1 MLTMDIILITESV
14 LGFLWNPILTFLIG
28 ITILVF
34 VHEFGHYIV
43 ARWCKVRVEIFS
55 VGFGKEIFGWTD
67 KNGTRWKIAS
77 IPLGGYVKMFGEG
90 DSVVKDEDNQ
100 SEREMT
106 EAEKKVSFYH
116 KPLSHRAYIVA
127 AGPAINFIFAILAF
141 AILFFAVGVPTPVNE
156 KQLSVV
162 GSVLPDSPAYKSGFS
177 RGDQILAINGNK
189 IIYFGELKKIVEA
202 SAGKQLSVKILR
214 GNEEKLLKVI
224 PRATNVKIDGQ
235 YKKVGRLGITGDP
248 GEVVNVKQG
257 FAEALVNGC
266 VKTYEFSSRILVFVG
281 NIFIGK
287 ESTSELGGILRIADI
302 SGKVADQGF
311 ANYIS
316 FLAILSINLGL
327 INLFPIPMLDGG
339 HLAFYFFE
347 ALRGRPLGEKT
358 QEYGLRVGFALV
370 IALFLFVT
378 WNDFI
383 NLGFIS
389 FVSNLFG

>member
-1 MLTMDIILITESV
+1 MDIILVTQSILS
-14 LGFLWNPILTFLIG
+14 FLWNPILTFLIG

-90 DSVVKDEDNQ
+90 DAIIRDEDSQ

-106 EAEKKVSFYH
+106 EAERKVSFYH
-116 KPLSHRAYIVA
+116 KRLSHRAYIVA

-141 AILFFAVGVPTPVNE
+141 AILFFAVGVPTPVND

-162 GSVLPDSPAYKSGFS
+162 GSVLPNSPAFHSGFS
-177 RGDQILAINGNK
+177 AGDKILAINGNG
-189 IIYFGELKKIVEA
+189 ILYFAELKKIVEA
-202 SAGKQLSVKILR
+202 SAGQKLSVKILR
-214 GNEEKLLKVI
+214 GKKEKILNVI
-224 PRATNVKIDGQ
+224 PQPTDIKIDGQ

-248 GEVVNVKQG
+248 GELVNIKQG
-257 FAEALVNGC
+257 FSEALLNGC
-266 VKTYEFSSRILVFVG
+266 VKTYEFSKRILVFVG

-339 HLAFYFFE
+339 HLAFYLFE
-347 ALRGRPLGEKT
+347 ALRGKPLAEKT

-383 NLGFIS
+383 NLGFINY
-389 FVSNLFG
+389 VSNLFG

>member
-1 MLTMDIILITESV
+1 MDIILVTQSILS
-14 LGFLWNPILTFLIG
+14 FLWNPILTFLIG

-90 DSVVKDEDNQ
+90 DAIIRDEDSQ

-106 EAEKKVSFYH
+106 EAERKVSFYH
-116 KPLSHRAYIVA
+116 KRLSHRAYIVA

-141 AILFFAVGVPTPVNE
+141 AILFFAVGVPTPVND

-162 GSVLPDSPAYKSGFS
+162 GSVLPNSPAYHSGFS
-177 RGDQILAINGNK
+177 AGDRILAINGNG
-189 IIYFGELKKIVEA
+189 ILYFAELKEIVEA
-202 SAGKQLSVKILR
+202 SAGQKLSVKILR
-214 GNEEKLLKVI
+214 GKKEKILNVI
-224 PRATNVKIDGQ
+224 PKPTDIKIDGQ

-248 GEVVNVKQG
+248 GELVNIKQG
-257 FAEALVNGC
+257 FSEALLNGC
-266 VKTYEFSSRILVFVG
+266 VKTYEFSKRILVFVG

-347 ALRGRPLGEKT
+347 ALRGKPLAEKT

-383 NLGFIS
+383 NLGFINY
-389 FVSNLFG
+389 VSNLFG

>member
-1 MLTMDIILITESV
+1 MDIILVTQSILS
-14 LGFLWNPILTFLIG
+14 FLWNPILTFLIG

-90 DSVVKDEDNQ
+90 DAIIRDEDSQ

-106 EAEKKVSFYH
+106 EAERKVSFYH
-116 KPLSHRAYIVA
+116 KRLSHRAYIVA

-141 AILFFAVGVPTPVNE
+141 AILFFAVGVPTPVND

-162 GSVLPDSPAYKSGFS
+162 GSVLPNSPAYHSGFS
-177 RGDQILAINGNK
+177 AGDKILAINGND
-189 IIYFGELKKIVEA
+189 IFYFAELKKIVEA
-202 SAGKQLSVKILR
+202 SAGQKLSVKILR
-214 GNEEKLLKVI
+214 GKKEKILNVI
-224 PRATNVKIDGQ
+224 PKPTDIKIDGQ

-248 GEVVNVKQG
+248 GELVNIKQG
-257 FAEALVNGC
+257 FSEALLNGC
-266 VKTYEFSSRILVFVG
+266 VKTYEFSKRILVFVG

-339 HLAFYFFE
+339 HLAFYLFE
-347 ALRGRPLGEKT
+347 ALRGKPLAEKT

-383 NLGFIS
+383 NLGFITY
-389 FVSNLFG
+389 VSNLFG

>member
-1 MLTMDIILITESV
+1 MDIILVTQSILS
-14 LGFLWNPILTFLIG
+14 FLWNPILTFLIG

-90 DSVVKDEDNQ
+90 DAIIRDEDSQ

-106 EAEKKVSFYH
+106 EAERKVSFYH
-116 KPLSHRAYIVA
+116 KRLSHRAYIVA

-141 AILFFAVGVPTPVNE
+141 AILFFAVGVPTPVSD

-162 GSVLPDSPAYKSGFS
+162 GSVLPNSPAYHSGFS
-177 RGDQILAINGNK
+177 AGDKILAINGNG
-189 IIYFGELKKIVEA
+189 ILYFAELKKIVEA
-202 SAGKQLSVKILR
+202 SAGQKLSVKILR
-214 GNEEKLLKVI
+214 GKKEKILNVI
-224 PRATNVKIDGQ
+224 PKPTDIKIDGQ

-248 GEVVNVKQG
+248 GELVNIKQG
-257 FAEALVNGC
+257 FSEALLNGC
-266 VKTYEFSSRILVFVG
+266 VKTYEFSKRILVFVG

-339 HLAFYFFE
+339 HLAFYLFE
-347 ALRGRPLGEKT
+347 ALRGKPLAEKT

-383 NLGFIS
+383 NLGFITY
-389 FVSNLFG
+389 VSNLFG

>member
-1 MLTMDIILITESV
+1 MDIILVTQNILS
-14 LGFLWNPILTFLIG
+14 FLWNPILTFLIG

-90 DSVVKDEDNQ
+90 DAIIRDKDSQ

-106 EAEKKVSFYH
+106 EAEREVSFYH
-116 KPLSHRAYIVA
+116 KRLSHRAYIVA

-141 AILFFAVGVPTPVNE
+141 AILFFAVGVPTPVND

-162 GSVLPDSPAYKSGFS
+162 GSVLPNSPAYHSGFS
-177 RGDQILAINGNK
+177 AGDKILAINGND
-189 IIYFGELKKIVEA
+189 IFYFAELKKIVEA
-202 SAGKQLSVKILR
+202 SAGQKLSVKILR
-214 GNEEKLLKVI
+214 GKKEKILNVI
-224 PRATNVKIDGQ
+224 PKPTDIKIDGQ
-235 YKKVGRLGITGDP
+235 YRKVGRLGITGDP
-248 GEVVNVKQG
+248 GELVNIKQG
-257 FAEALVNGC
+257 FSEALLNGC
-266 VKTYEFSSRILVFVG
+266 VKTYEFSKRILVFVG

-347 ALRGRPLGEKT
+347 ALRGKPLAEKT

-383 NLGFIS
+383 NLGFINY
-389 FVSNLFG
+389 VSNLFG

>member
-1 MLTMDIILITESV
+1 MDIILVTQSILS
-14 LGFLWNPILTFLIG
+14 FLWNPILTFLIG

-90 DSVVKDEDNQ
+90 DAIIRDEDSQ

-106 EAEKKVSFYH
+106 EAERKVSFYH
-116 KPLSHRAYIVA
+116 KRLSHRAYIVA

-141 AILFFAVGVPTPVNE
+141 AILFFAVGVPTPVND

-162 GSVLPDSPAYKSGFS
+162 GSVLPNSPAYHSGFS
-177 RGDQILAINGNK
+177 AGDKILAINGND
-189 IIYFGELKKIVEA
+189 ILYFAELKKIVEA
-202 SAGKQLSVKILR
+202 SAGQKLSVKILR
-214 GNEEKLLKVI
+214 GKKEKILNVI
-224 PRATNVKIDGQ
+224 PKPTDIKIDGQ

-248 GEVVNVKQG
+248 GELVNIKQG
-257 FAEALVNGC
+257 FSEALLNGC
-266 VKTYEFSSRILVFVG
+266 VKTYEFSKRILVFVG

-339 HLAFYFFE
+339 HLAFYLFE
-347 ALRGRPLGEKT
+347 ALRGKPLAEKT

-383 NLGFIS
+383 NLGFINY
-389 FVSNLFG
+389 VSNLFG

>member
-1 MLTMDIILITESV
+1 
-14 LGFLWNPILTFLIG
+14 
-28 ITILVF
+28 
-34 VHEFGHYIV
+34 
-43 ARWCKVRVEIFS
+43 
-55 VGFGKEIFGWTD
+55 
-67 KNGTRWKIAS
+67 
-77 IPLGGYVKMFGEG
+77 MFGEG
-90 DSVVKDEDNQ
+90 DVIIRDEDSQ

-106 EAEKKVSFYH
+106 EAERKVSFYH
-116 KPLSHRAYIVA
+116 KRLSHRAYIVA

-141 AILFFAVGVPTPVNE
+141 AILFFAVGVPTPVND

-162 GSVLPDSPAYKSGFS
+162 GSVLPDSPAYHSGFS
-177 RGDQILAINGNK
+177 AGDQILAINGND
-189 IIYFGELKKIVEA
+189 ILYFAELKTIVEA
-202 SAGKQLSVKILR
+202 SAGQKLSVKILR
-214 GNEEKLLKVI
+214 GKKEKILNVI
-224 PRATNVKIDGQ
+224 PKPTDIKVGGE

-248 GEVVNVKQG
+248 GELVNIKQG
-257 FAEALVNGC
+257 FSEALLNGC
-266 VKTYEFSSRILVFVG
+266 VKTYEFSKRILVFVG

-347 ALRGRPLGEKT
+347 ALRGKPLAEKT

-389 FVSNLFG
+389 YVSNLFG

>member
-1 MLTMDIILITESV
+1 MDIILVTQSILS
-14 LGFLWNPILTFLIG
+14 FLWNPILTFLIG

-90 DSVVKDEDNQ
+90 DAIIRDEDSQ

-106 EAEKKVSFYH
+106 EAERKVSFYH
-116 KPLSHRAYIVA
+116 KRLSHRAYIVA

-141 AILFFAVGVPTPVNE
+141 AILFFAVGVPTPVND

-162 GSVLPDSPAYKSGFS
+162 GSVLPNSPAYHSGFS
-177 RGDQILAINGNK
+177 AGDKILAINGNG
-189 IIYFGELKKIVEA
+189 ILYFAELKKIVEA
-202 SAGKQLSVKILR
+202 SAGQKLSVKILR
-214 GNEEKLLKVI
+214 GKKEKILNVI
-224 PRATNVKIDGQ
+224 PKPTDIKIDGQ

-248 GEVVNVKQG
+248 GELVNIKQG
-257 FAEALVNGC
+257 FSEALLNGC
-266 VKTYEFSSRILVFVG
+266 VKTYEFSKRILVFVG

-347 ALRGRPLGEKT
+347 ALRGKPLAEKT

-383 NLGFIS
+383 NLGFITY
-389 FVSNLFG
+389 VSNLFG

>member
-1 MLTMDIILITESV
+1 MDIILVTQSILS
-14 LGFLWNPILTFLIG
+14 FLWNPVLTFLIG

-90 DSVVKDEDNQ
+90 DAIIRDEDSQ

-106 EAEKKVSFYH
+106 EAERKVSFYH
-116 KPLSHRAYIVA
+116 KRLSHRAYIVA

-141 AILFFAVGVPTPVNE
+141 AILFFAVGVPTPVSD

-162 GSVLPDSPAYKSGFS
+162 GSVLPNSPAYHSGFS
-177 RGDQILAINGNK
+177 AGDKILAINGNG
-189 IIYFGELKKIVEA
+189 ILYFAELKKIVEA
-202 SAGKQLSVKILR
+202 SAGQKLSVKILR
-214 GNEEKLLKVI
+214 GKKEKILNVI
-224 PRATNVKIDGQ
+224 PKPTDIKIDGQ

-248 GEVVNVKQG
+248 GELVNIKQG
-257 FAEALVNGC
+257 FSEALLNGC
-266 VKTYEFSSRILVFVG
+266 VKTYEFSKRILVFVG

-339 HLAFYFFE
+339 HLAFYLFE
-347 ALRGRPLGEKT
+347 ALRGKPLAEKT

-383 NLGFIS
+383 NLGFITY
-389 FVSNLFG
+389 VSNLFG

>member
-1 MLTMDIILITESV
+1 MDIILVTQSILS
-14 LGFLWNPILTFLIG
+14 FLWNPILTFLIG

-90 DSVVKDEDNQ
+90 DAIIRDEDSQ

-106 EAEKKVSFYH
+106 EAERKVSFYH
-116 KPLSHRAYIVA
+116 KRLSHRAYIVA

-141 AILFFAVGVPTPVNE
+141 AILFFAVGVPTPVND

-162 GSVLPDSPAYKSGFS
+162 GSVLPNSPAYHSGFS
-177 RGDQILAINGNK
+177 AGDKILAINGNG
-189 IIYFGELKKIVEA
+189 ILYFAELKKIVEA
-202 SAGKQLSVKILR
+202 SAGQKLSVKILR
-214 GNEEKLLKVI
+214 GKKEKILNVI
-224 PRATNVKIDGQ
+224 PKPTDIKIDGQ

-248 GEVVNVKQG
+248 GELVNIKQG
-257 FAEALVNGC
+257 FSEALLNGC
-266 VKTYEFSSRILVFVG
+266 VKTYEFSKRILVFVG

-311 ANYIS
+311 ANYVS

-339 HLAFYFFE
+339 HLAFYLFE
-347 ALRGRPLGEKT
+347 ALRGKPLAEKT

-383 NLGFIS
+383 NLGFINY
-389 FVSNLFG
+389 VSNLFG

>member
-1 MLTMDIILITESV
+1 MDIILVTQSILS
-14 LGFLWNPILTFLIG
+14 FLWNPVLTFLIG

-90 DSVVKDEDNQ
+90 DAIIRDEDSQ

-106 EAEKKVSFYH
+106 EAERKVSFYH
-116 KPLSHRAYIVA
+116 KRLSHRAYIVA

-141 AILFFAVGVPTPVNE
+141 AILFFAVGVPTPVSD

-162 GSVLPDSPAYKSGFS
+162 GSVLPNSPAYHSGFS
-177 RGDQILAINGNK
+177 AGDKILAINGNG
-189 IIYFGELKKIVEA
+189 ILYFAELKKIVEA
-202 SAGKQLSVKILR
+202 SAGQKLSVKILR
-214 GNEEKLLKVI
+214 GKKEKILNVI
-224 PRATNVKIDGQ
+224 PKPTDIKIDGQ

-248 GEVVNVKQG
+248 GELVNIKQG
-257 FAEALVNGC
+257 FSEALLNGC
-266 VKTYEFSSRILVFVG
+266 VKTYEFSKRILVFVG

-339 HLAFYFFE
+339 HLAFYLFE
-347 ALRGRPLGEKT
+347 ALRGKPLAEKT

-383 NLGFIS
+383 NLGFINY
-389 FVSNLFG
+389 VSNLFG

>member
-1 MLTMDIILITESV
+1 MDIILVTQSILS
-14 LGFLWNPILTFLIG
+14 FLWNPILTFLIG

-90 DSVVKDEDNQ
+90 DAIIRDEDSQ

-106 EAEKKVSFYH
+106 EAERKVSFYH
-116 KPLSHRAYIVA
+116 KRLSHRAYIVA

-141 AILFFAVGVPTPVNE
+141 AILFFAVGVPTPVND

-162 GSVLPDSPAYKSGFS
+162 GSVLPNSPAYHSGFS
-177 RGDQILAINGNK
+177 AGDKILAINGNG
-189 IIYFGELKKIVEA
+189 ILYFAELKKIVEA
-202 SAGKQLSVKILR
+202 SAGQKLSVKILR
-214 GNEEKLLKVI
+214 GKKEKILNVI
-224 PRATNVKIDGQ
+224 PKPTDIKIDGQ

-248 GEVVNVKQG
+248 GELVNIKQG
-257 FAEALVNGC
+257 FSEALLNGC
-266 VKTYEFSSRILVFVG
+266 VKTYEFSKRILVFVG

-347 ALRGRPLGEKT
+347 ALRGKPLAEKT

-383 NLGFIS
+383 NLGFINY
-389 FVSNLFG
+389 VSNLFG

>member
-1 MLTMDIILITESV
+1 MDIILVTQSILS
-14 LGFLWNPILTFLIG
+14 FLWNPILTFLIG

-90 DSVVKDEDNQ
+90 DAIIRDEDSQ

-106 EAEKKVSFYH
+106 EAERKVSFYH
-116 KPLSHRAYIVA
+116 KRLSHRAYIVA

-141 AILFFAVGVPTPVNE
+141 AILFFAVGVPTPVND

-162 GSVLPDSPAYKSGFS
+162 GSVLPNSPAYHSGFS
-177 RGDQILAINGNK
+177 AGDKILAINGND
-189 IIYFGELKKIVEA
+189 ILYFAELKKIVEA
-202 SAGKQLSVKILR
+202 SAGQKLSVKILR
-214 GNEEKLLKVI
+214 GKKEKIL
-224 PRATNVKIDGQ
+224 NVVPKPTDIKIDGQ

-248 GEVVNVKQG
+248 GELVNIKQG
-257 FAEALVNGC
+257 FSEALLNGC
-266 VKTYEFSSRILVFVG
+266 VKTYEFSKRILVFVG

-347 ALRGRPLGEKT
+347 ALRGKPLAEKT

-383 NLGFIS
+383 NLGFINY
-389 FVSNLFG
+389 VSNLFG

>member
-1 MLTMDIILITESV
+1 MDIILVTQSILS
-14 LGFLWNPILTFLIG
+14 FLWNPVLTFLIG

-90 DSVVKDEDNQ
+90 DAIIRDEDSQ

-106 EAEKKVSFYH
+106 EAERKVSFYH
-116 KPLSHRAYIVA
+116 KRLSHRAYIVA

-141 AILFFAVGVPTPVNE
+141 AILFFAVGVPTPVSD

-162 GSVLPDSPAYKSGFS
+162 GSVLPNSPAYHSGFS
-177 RGDQILAINGNK
+177 AGDKILAINGNG
-189 IIYFGELKKIVEA
+189 ILYFAELKKIVEA
-202 SAGKQLSVKILR
+202 SAGQKLSVKILR
-214 GNEEKLLKVI
+214 GKKEKILNVI
-224 PRATNVKIDGQ
+224 PKPTDIKIDGQ

-248 GEVVNVKQG
+248 GELVNIKQG
-257 FAEALVNGC
+257 FSDSLLNGC
-266 VKTYEFSSRILVFVG
+266 VKTYEFSKRILVFVG

-347 ALRGRPLGEKT
+347 ALRGKPLAEKT

-389 FVSNLFG
+389 YVSNLFG

>member
-1 MLTMDIILITESV
+1 MDIILVTQSILS
-14 LGFLWNPILTFLIG
+14 FLWNPVLTFLIG

-90 DSVVKDEDNQ
+90 DAIIRDEDSQ

-106 EAEKKVSFYH
+106 EAERKVSFYH
-116 KPLSHRAYIVA
+116 KRLSHRAYIVA

-141 AILFFAVGVPTPVNE
+141 AILFFAVGVPTPVSD

-162 GSVLPDSPAYKSGFS
+162 GSVLPNSPAYHSGFS
-177 RGDQILAINGNK
+177 AGDKILAINGNG
-189 IIYFGELKKIVEA
+189 ILYFAELKKIVEA
-202 SAGKQLSVKILR
+202 SAGQKLSVKILR
-214 GNEEKLLKVI
+214 GKKEKILNVI
-224 PRATNVKIDGQ
+224 PKPTDIKIDGQ

-248 GEVVNVKQG
+248 GELVNIKQG
-257 FAEALVNGC
+257 FSEALLNGC
-266 VKTYEFSSRILVFVG
+266 VKTYEFSKRILVFVG

-347 ALRGRPLGEKT
+347 ALRGKPLAEKT

-383 NLGFIS
+383 NLGFINY
-389 FVSNLFG
+389 VSNLFG

>member
-1 MLTMDIILITESV
+1 MDIILVTQSILS
-14 LGFLWNPILTFLIG
+14 FLWNPILTFLIG

-90 DSVVKDEDNQ
+90 DAIIRDEDSQ

-106 EAEKKVSFYH
+106 EAERKVSFYH
-116 KPLSHRAYIVA
+116 KRLSHRAYIVA

-141 AILFFAVGVPTPVNE
+141 AILFFAVGVPTPVND

-162 GSVLPDSPAYKSGFS
+162 GSVLPNSPAYHSGFS
-177 RGDQILAINGNK
+177 AGDKILAINGNG
-189 IIYFGELKKIVEA
+189 ILYFAELKKIVEA
-202 SAGKQLSVKILR
+202 SAGQKLSVKILR
-214 GNEEKLLKVI
+214 GKKEKILNVI
-224 PRATNVKIDGQ
+224 PKPTDIKIDGQ
-235 YKKVGRLGITGDP
+235 YRKVGRLGITGDP
-248 GEVVNVKQG
+248 GELVNIKQG
-257 FAEALVNGC
+257 FSEALLNGC
-266 VKTYEFSSRILVFVG
+266 VKTYEFSKRILVFVG

-339 HLAFYFFE
+339 HLAFYLFE
-347 ALRGRPLGEKT
+347 ALRGKPLAEKT

-383 NLGFIS
+383 NLGFITY
-389 FVSNLFG
+389 VSNLFG

>member
-1 MLTMDIILITESV
+1 MDIILVTQSILS
-14 LGFLWNPILTFLIG
+14 FLWNPILTFLIG

-90 DSVVKDEDNQ
+90 DAIIRDEDSQ

-106 EAEKKVSFYH
+106 EAERKVSFYH
-116 KPLSHRAYIVA
+116 KRLSHRAYIVA

-141 AILFFAVGVPTPVNE
+141 AILFFAVGVPTPVND

-162 GSVLPDSPAYKSGFS
+162 GSVLPNSPAYHSGFS
-177 RGDQILAINGNK
+177 AGDKILAINGNG
-189 IIYFGELKKIVEA
+189 ILYFAELKKIVEA
-202 SAGKQLSVKILR
+202 SAGQKLSVKILR
-214 GNEEKLLKVI
+214 GKKEKILNVI
-224 PRATNVKIDGQ
+224 PKPTDIKIDGQ

-248 GEVVNVKQG
+248 GELVNIKQG
-257 FAEALVNGC
+257 FSESLLNGC
-266 VKTYEFSSRILVFVG
+266 VKTYEFSKRILVFVG

-339 HLAFYFFE
+339 HLAFYLFE
-347 ALRGRPLGEKT
+347 ALRGKPLAEKT

-383 NLGFIS
+383 NLGFINY
-389 FVSNLFG
+389 VSNLFG

>member
-1 MLTMDIILITESV
+1 MDIILVTQSILS
-14 LGFLWNPILTFLIG
+14 FLWNPILTFLIG

-90 DSVVKDEDNQ
+90 DAIIRDEDSQ

-106 EAEKKVSFYH
+106 EAERKVSFYH
-116 KPLSHRAYIVA
+116 KRLSHRAYIVA

-141 AILFFAVGVPTPVNE
+141 AILFFAVGVPTPVSD

-162 GSVLPDSPAYKSGFS
+162 GSVLPNSPAYHSGFS
-177 RGDQILAINGNK
+177 AGDKILAINGND
-189 IIYFGELKKIVEA
+189 ILYFAELKKIVEA
-202 SAGKQLSVKILR
+202 SAGQKLSVKILR
-214 GNEEKLLKVI
+214 GKKEKILNVI
-224 PRATNVKIDGQ
+224 PKPTDIKIDGQ

-248 GEVVNVKQG
+248 GELVNIKQG
-257 FAEALVNGC
+257 FSEALLNGC
-266 VKTYEFSSRILVFVG
+266 VKTYEFSKRILVFVG

-339 HLAFYFFE
+339 HLAFYLFE
-347 ALRGRPLGEKT
+347 ALRGKPLAEKT

-383 NLGFIS
+383 NLGFITY
-389 FVSNLFG
+389 VSNLFG